1 MKIFKKKERVIIS
14 EIYSNP
20 PRFMGGMVIGI
31 PPQGTKIND
40 NDITGQFSSEWNWD
54 DCDCIRDPVVRH
66 SIIFDGERHYF
77 VRMDN
82 RMINLVSDET
92 LKKEPRQIYTASAA
106 GVKKYSKKKTRR
118 SRSRKS
124 RKSRKYKKIKKR

>member
-1 MKIFKKKERVIIS
+1 MFKKNDRVIMS

-20 PRFMGGMVIGI
+20 PLLMGGTVIGI
-31 PPQGTKIND
+31 PPQGTTIND
-40 NDITGQFSSEWNWD
+40 NDISGIFSSEWNWD
-54 DCDCIRDPVVRH
+54 ACNCTRDQVVRH

-82 RMINLVSDET
+82 RMINLVSYLT

-106 GVKKYSKKKTRR
+106 GFKKNSKKKYRR
-118 SRSRKS
+118 SKS
-124 RKSRKYKKIKKR
+124 RKSKKNKYKKVRNISRQ